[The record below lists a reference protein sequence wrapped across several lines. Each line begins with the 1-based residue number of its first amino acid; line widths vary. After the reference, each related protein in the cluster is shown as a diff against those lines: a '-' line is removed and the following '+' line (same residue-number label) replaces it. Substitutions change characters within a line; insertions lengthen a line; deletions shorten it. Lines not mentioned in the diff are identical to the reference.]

1 MFIKPITIRNRHS
14 GKIYHYY
21 RLCQSYRIGD
31 APRHRTILNLG
42 KLEGLPDRREHKILA
57 DCIERIVYKKGTLF
71 ELTDSPEIKRLS
83 EHYARIIINK
93 GLIEVSSGSGSE
105 GESSG
110 GVFLSSSPSDYQKI
124 DLESIQ
130 HQFVREVGAE
140 WLCKQT
146 IERLGLAGYLIQEG
160 WSKRWIKIALVYLTG
175 RAVFPASDKK
185 SAEWI
190 QQNSAVGE
198 LYGIE
203 IGKINRHH
211 LYKVSKMLYR
221 DKEKI
226 EKYLS
231 KRSEELFNVED
242 KILLYDLTNTYFE
255 GEKKYSKKAK
265 FARSKEKRN
274 DARLMAL
281 GLVTDKAG
289 FIKYSRIFEGNIKD
303 NKTLKQTIEALET
316 YNGNKADGRK
326 VVVMDAGI
334 STEENL
340 EMLRGRGYDYV
351 CVALSRMWDV
361 EAIEKKLKQ
370 MRDKRGNKI
379 WVRWLD
385 VPQTGERILYVKSEK
400 KQLKESGMQAQFSKR
415 YEEGLA
421 AIRKG
426 TRRKGGVKKVEKV
439 YERLGRLKDK
449 YPSVHRYY
457 KINIDSHNGIVTKMD
472 WERISDGNNRQGV
485 YFVRTT
491 LQGKDEKTIWDIYN
505 TIREIESTFRCLKT
519 DLNMRP
525 VFHQRD
531 IYSESHLYGSI
542 LAYIIVST
550 IRHQLKNKGIHSD
563 WSNIVR
569 MMNSQK
575 VITTTMQTSTGKT
588 IYIRKCSQ
596 PEVPVREIYQALSY
610 KDRPFWH
617 KKSVL
622 PKNEKLKSKPPRYFS

>member
-1 MFIKPITIRNRHS
+1 
-14 GKIYHYY
+14 
-21 RLCQSYRIGD
+21 LCQSYRIGD

-622 PKNEKLKSKPPRYFS
+622 PKNEKLKSKPP

>member
-1 MFIKPITIRNRHS
+1 
-14 GKIYHYY
+14 
-21 RLCQSYRIGD
+21 
-31 APRHRTILNLG
+31 
-42 KLEGLPDRREHKILA
+42 
-57 DCIERIVYKKGTLF
+57 LF

-421 AIRKG
+421 SIRKG

>member
-1 MFIKPITIRNRHS
+1 
-14 GKIYHYY
+14 
-21 RLCQSYRIGD
+21 
-31 APRHRTILNLG
+31 
-42 KLEGLPDRREHKILA
+42 
-57 DCIERIVYKKGTLF
+57 LF

>member
-1 MFIKPITIRNRHS
+1 
-14 GKIYHYY
+14 
-21 RLCQSYRIGD
+21 LCQSYRIGD

>member
-1 MFIKPITIRNRHS
+1 
-14 GKIYHYY
+14 
-21 RLCQSYRIGD
+21 LCQSYRIGD

-505 TIREIESTFRCLKT
+505 TIREIESAFRCLKT